1 MRNQLS
7 VILDLNEAH
16 CHTLGQLTV
25 DRPLGSVPFGGK
37 FRLVDFPLS
46 AASNAGV
53 TKTMMAM
60 PDRCQS
66 ILDHVRTGREWQ
78 MDRLGGGLF
87 MTFQSDRG
95 LLKDIRRFIN
105 HAKTPYT
112 AILGTSE
119 VANLDLKSIVANHE
133 EQAQPVTVVARWMDV
148 ADLVPGM
155 QVLTLT
161 DEGLA
166 RNFEPAENVRRSSEE
181 QVLVYL

>member
-46 AASNAGV
+46 AASHAGV

-78 MDRLGGGLF
+78 NGSLGRWF
-87 MTFQSDRG
+87 IY
-95 LLKDIRRFIN
+95 DISVRSWFIKG
-105 HAKTPYT
+105 HPSLY
-112 AILGTSE
+112 
-119 VANLDLKSIVANHE
+119 
-133 EQAQPVTVVARWMDV
+133 
-148 ADLVPGM
+148 
-155 QVLTLT
+155 
-161 DEGLA
+161 
-166 RNFEPAENVRRSSEE
+166 
-181 QVLVYL
+181 

>member
-105 HAKTPYT
+105 HAKTP
-112 AILGTSE
+112 
-119 VANLDLKSIVANHE
+119 
-133 EQAQPVTVVARWMDV
+133 
-148 ADLVPGM
+148 
-155 QVLTLT
+155 
-161 DEGLA
+161 
-166 RNFEPAENVRRSSEE
+166 
-181 QVLVYL
+181 